1 MEYIIF
7 NSVIKSTLNK
17 FLWYNIKS
25 ATKSKKKVPQKLYD
39 EKLKRNVTSY
49 VEVDDYIIEYKVLY
63 GDGKVKMDNFTHSS
77 YLSDFGNKEK
87 SFITQLI
94 KLRTAVV
101 TSASTVVTETVIV

>member
-25 ATKSKKKVPQKLYD
+25 ATKAKKKVPRKVKNST
-39 EKLKRNVTSY
+39 EY
-49 VEVDDYIIEYKVLY
+49 VEVDDYIIEYRLLY
-63 GDGKVKMDNFTHSS
+63 GDGKAKTDNFTHSS
-77 YLSDFGNKEK
+77 YLSDFGSKEK

-101 TSASTVVTETVIV
+101 DSASTVVVAETVIA

>member
-25 ATKSKKKVPQKLYD
+25 AKK
-39 EKLKRNVTSY
+39 NV
-49 VEVDDYIIEYKVLY
+49 EADDYIIEYKLLY
-63 GDGKVKMDNFTHSS
+63 GDGKAKLDNFIHSS

-101 TSASTVVTETVIV
+101 NSVSTVVTETVIV

>member
-25 ATKSKKKVPQKLYD
+25 ATKGKKKVPRKVKNST
-39 EKLKRNVTSY
+39 EY
-49 VEVDDYIIEYKVLY
+49 VEVDDYIIEYRLLY
-63 GDGKVKMDNFTHSS
+63 GDGKVKTDNFTRSS

-94 KLRTAVV
+94 KLRTTVV
-101 TSASTVVTETVIV
+101 DSASTVVVAETVIA

>member
-25 ATKSKKKVPQKLYD
+25 ATKGKKKVSRKVKNST
-39 EKLKRNVTSY
+39 EY
-49 VEVDDYIIEYKVLY
+49 VEVDDYIIEYRLLY
-63 GDGKVKMDNFTHSS
+63 GDGKVKMDNFTRSS

-101 TSASTVVTETVIV
+101 NSVSTVVTKTVIA

>member
-25 ATKSKKKVPQKLYD
+25 ARKGKKKVPRKVKNST
-39 EKLKRNVTSY
+39 EY
-49 VEVDDYIIEYKVLY
+49 VEVDDYIIEYRLLY
-63 GDGKVKMDNFTHSS
+63 GDGKAKTDNFTRSS

>member
-25 ATKSKKKVPQKLYD
+25 ARKGKKKVPRKVKNST
-39 EKLKRNVTSY
+39 EY
-49 VEVDDYIIEYKVLY
+49 VEVDDYIIEYRLLY
-63 GDGKVKMDNFTHSS
+63 GDGKAKTDNFTRSS

-101 TSASTVVTETVIV
+101 TSASTVVTETVIA

>member
-7 NSVIKSTLNK
+7 NSLIKSTLNK

-25 ATKSKKKVPQKLYD
+25 ATKGKKKVPRKVKNST
-39 EKLKRNVTSY
+39 EY
-49 VEVDDYIIEYKVLY
+49 VEVDDYIIEYRILY

-94 KLRTAVV
+94 KLRTAVA
-101 TSASTVVTETVIV
+101 TSASTVVTETVIA

>member
-1 MEYIIF
+1 M
-7 NSVIKSTLNK
+7 NK

-25 ATKSKKKVPQKLYD
+25 ARKGKKKVPRKVKNST
-39 EKLKRNVTSY
+39 EY
-49 VEVDDYIIEYKVLY
+49 VEVDDYIIEYRLLY
-63 GDGKVKMDNFTHSS
+63 GDGKAKTDNFTRSS

-101 TSASTVVTETVIV
+101 TSASTVVTETVIA

>member
-7 NSVIKSTLNK
+7 NSLIKSTLNK

-25 ATKSKKKVPQKLYD
+25 ATKGKKKVPKKVKNSS
-39 EKLKRNVTSY
+39 EY
-49 VEVDDYIIEYKVLY
+49 VEVDDYIIEYRILY

-101 TSASTVVTETVIV
+101 TSASTVVTETVIA